1 MKHIVIIGNG
11 ISGITAARHIR
22 KLSDHR
28 ITVISGESDHFY
40 SRTALMY
47 IYMGHMRYKDTK
59 PYEDHFWARN
69 RIELLRA
76 WVERIDHEK
85 KELVTDAGAIS
96 YDDLII
102 ATGSSSNRFGWPG
115 QDLKGVQGL
124 YSLQDLEQM
133 EDHTASISRAVV
145 VGGGLIGIE
154 MAEMLHSRG
163 IEVTMLVRESS
174 YWNKVLP
181 PEESAMITKH
191 VCEEH
196 GIDIQFDTEL
206 ESIGG
211 TERVDHV
218 ITSTGE
224 RIDCQFVGLTVGV
237 SPNVDAFK
245 GGALEIDR
253 GVLVNEFLETNLAN
267 VYAVGDCAQRREP
280 LPGRRAIEQV
290 WYAGRM
296 MGETVARTITG
307 NRTAYAP
314 GIWFNSA
321 KFFDLEWQVYGDVP
335 ASRSEA
341 ELTLVWQHGS
351 KLIRINYEGGSGKVT
366 GFNLI
371 STRYRH
377 EVCDAWLKEGT
388 HIETVLTNL
397 GAANFDG
404 EFEPENEQHLID
416 QYNERTG
423 THVKLKRRRGL
434 FANMLSTIIE

>member
-1 MKHIVIIGNG
+1 
-11 ISGITAARHIR
+11 
-22 KLSDHR
+22 
-28 ITVISGESDHFY
+28 
-40 SRTALMY
+40 
-47 IYMGHMRYKDTK
+47 
-59 PYEDHFWARN
+59 
-69 RIELLRA
+69 
-76 WVERIDHEK
+76 
-85 KELVTDAGAIS
+85 
-96 YDDLII
+96 
-102 ATGSSSNRFGWPG
+102 
-115 QDLKGVQGL
+115 
-124 YSLQDLEQM
+124 
-133 EDHTASISRAVV
+133 
-145 VGGGLIGIE
+145 
-154 MAEMLHSRG
+154 
-163 IEVTMLVRESS
+163 
-174 YWNKVLP
+174 
-181 PEESAMITKH
+181 MITKH